1 MPRHSPE
8 SRFKDLLAAATRVF
22 IAEGYRRAQMADVA
36 REMGVA
42 KGTPYL
48 YVESKEALFEAV
60 LLASAERLPEAG
72 ELDLPLSARPI
83 EALVATLQQALEEE
97 ATPTGLLRALAKPR
111 AADPRAELESIVREL
126 YRAANRHRTSI
137 KLIDRC
143 ARDQPEL
150 AEAFYRGGRL
160 AQLALLT
167 RFLRMRIEA
176 GQLQAVPDAEI
187 AARFIIETVATW
199 AVHIHWDPAPQPI
212 DPAIAEDTAVH
223 FVLSGLTK
231 E

>member
-1 MPRHSPE
+1 MPRHS
-8 SRFKDLLAAATRVF
+8 SHNRLKDLIAAATRVF
-22 IAEGYRRAQMADVA
+22 ISEGYRRAQMADVA

-60 LLASAERLPEAG
+60 LLASADRLPDAD
-72 ELDLPLSARPI
+72 ELDLPLGARPAK
-83 EALVATLQQALEEE
+83 ALVATLQQALKEE
-97 ATPTGLLRALAKPR
+97 AAPPALLGALAKTR
-111 AADPRAELESIVREL
+111 APDPRAELESIIREL
-126 YRAANRHRTSI
+126 YRTASRHRTSI

-143 ARDQPEL
+143 AQDQPEL

-167 RFLRMRIEA
+167 RFLRSRIEA
-176 GQLQAVPDAEI
+176 GQLRAVPDTEI